1 MQNICLKN
9 QSQVRALTITWVIFE
24 IYTVIYTI
32 SPSYT
37 KVLGHPI
44 YRLASMMVFAF
55 AIVSYGRGSRFVSKN
70 LFVLFSTLLLTR
82 ILPFAANGEMDRY
95 IIEIIQIYI
104 PLIAISLVMGNNRDK
119 LESIISIMI
128 VTSLIICV
136 FGIVE
141 EVTRFNVFSLVEN
154 YAFANPRLGSI
165 STERWGIYR
174 IEQGFN
180 TSLTY
185 AMYLQLCF
193 GLTFYR
199 IIRAPKKGFYFFAA
213 LLQIAN
219 LVLTMC
225 RGILLVFIV
234 QVFLLVIL
242 NRKQFNLKRV
252 AVILLATILSITVA
266 IRMIPALLDAFTMV
280 FQSAISIVTTGSG
293 GANDDDSIS
302 QREGYQAVAYEALK
316 NPRNAIF
323 GVGEYGLRE
332 MRTIDNNWL
341 AVMSAYGILGMIG
354 YVFILGAPI
363 LKSISE
369 IRKRSGP
376 PENITFYKC
385 MFCTILAYAMS
396 LFTVAQM
403 EEVRTFYVLW
413 GLTLFYSNNESNIE
427 PEYC

>member
-141 EVTRFNVFSLVEN
+141 EVTRFNVFSLV
-154 YAFANPRLGSI
+154 
-165 STERWGIYR
+165 
-174 IEQGFN
+174 
-180 TSLTY
+180 
-185 AMYLQLCF
+185 
-193 GLTFYR
+193 
-199 IIRAPKKGFYFFAA
+199 
-213 LLQIAN
+213 
-219 LVLTMC
+219 
-225 RGILLVFIV
+225 
-234 QVFLLVIL
+234 
-242 NRKQFNLKRV
+242 
-252 AVILLATILSITVA
+252 
-266 IRMIPALLDAFTMV
+266 
-280 FQSAISIVTTGSG
+280 
-293 GANDDDSIS
+293 
-302 QREGYQAVAYEALK
+302 
-316 NPRNAIF
+316 
-323 GVGEYGLRE
+323 
-332 MRTIDNNWL
+332 
-341 AVMSAYGILGMIG
+341 
-354 YVFILGAPI
+354 
-363 LKSISE
+363 
-369 IRKRSGP
+369 
-376 PENITFYKC
+376 
-385 MFCTILAYAMS
+385 
-396 LFTVAQM
+396 
-403 EEVRTFYVLW
+403 
-413 GLTLFYSNNESNIE
+413 
-427 PEYC
+427 